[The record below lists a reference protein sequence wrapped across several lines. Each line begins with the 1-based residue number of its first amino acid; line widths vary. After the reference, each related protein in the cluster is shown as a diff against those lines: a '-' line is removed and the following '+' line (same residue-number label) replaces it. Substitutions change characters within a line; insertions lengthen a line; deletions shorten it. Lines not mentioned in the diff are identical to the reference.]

1 MEPFEEVPPGEIG
14 AETMITIAIATALVP
29 ELVKAIDNGVLAQ
42 FGITNQSI
50 QSYRSPT
57 KKSWVETVSGKTSK
71 QQDGKTDSPSR

>member
-1 MEPFEEVPPGEIG
+1 MEPFEEVPPNEIG

-50 QSYRSPT
+50 HSYRSPT
-57 KKSWVETVSGKTSK
+57 KKSWAETVSGKASK
-71 QQDGKTDSPSR
+71 QRDGRPDPPSR